1 MKIPFLS
8 DFIKKLQLFFS
19 SNVMKWYTL
28 IFILVILLE
37 RVITGVD
44 VVLQGQPI
52 QGTLFI
58 MLFAGGGGMTLFL
71 ITGIL
76 VAANLQKLI
85 YNDDNFLKTIIQTA
99 IWYVISAALFMIM
112 MNLFPWA
119 LLMFLFVFSWIGWLV
134 YQSYT
139 ASETSVKLATI
150 AKVPEITPLHA
161 TIAKVISYLTIIIT
175 FGSIGMILL
184 SALHL
189 TPFLSGL
196 AIIGAAFLLMFFIW
210 DFVNYKYSLDKREAV
225 AFNYALL
232 GLFVTGYAGYFSY
245 NLFMAK
251 DPGLDPLS
259 ITISVITIFYSMAG
273 AGDLISRKMVE
284 TNVLKGRWQVG
295 IFAVYFFAS
304 GFFFMDSLITV
315 LAPDPGTGAAL
326 KNLVK
331 IVVFPLVAAV
341 VGFIRLRKVQR
352 GALEAIRK
360 APETPEPEIAEQPE
374 EEIGKTPEPEISEPE
389 LSETTNYDT
398 STDEDTETETP
409 PEPPEPPEID
419 E

>member
-1 MKIPFLS
+1 MEIPFLS
-8 DFIKKLQLFFS
+8 DFIRKLRLFFS

-44 VVLQGQPI
+44 TVLQGQPI
-52 QGTLFI
+52 QGTLFV
-58 MLFAGGGGMTLFL
+58 MLFIGGGGMTLFL

-76 VAANLQKLI
+76 VALNMQKLI
-85 YNDDNFLKTIIQTA
+85 YNDENILITIIQTA
-99 IWYVISAALFMIM
+99 IWYMISAFLFIVMI
-112 MNLFPWA
+112 NIFAWG
-119 LLMFLFVFSWIGWLV
+119 LLMFLFVFSWIGWLI

-150 AKVPEITPLHA
+150 AKIPEITPLHA
-161 TIAKVISYLTIIIT
+161 TIAKIASYLTIIIT

-184 SALHL
+184 SILHL

-196 AIIGAAFLLMFFIW
+196 ALIGATFLLMFFIW
-210 DFVNYKYSLDKREAV
+210 DYANYRYSLSNKQAV
-225 AFNYALL
+225 AFNYSLL
-232 GLFVTGYAGYFSY
+232 GVFVTGYAGYFAY

-259 ITISVITIFYSMAG
+259 ITISVVTIFYSMAG

-284 TNVLKGRWQVG
+284 SEVLKSRWQAG
-295 IFAVYFFAS
+295 IFGVYFFAS

-315 LAPDPGTGAAL
+315 LAPDPGAGAAL

-331 IVVFPLVAAV
+331 IVVFPLVAAI

-352 GALEAIRK
+352 GILASMRGEPEEPTYEIPEEPEPDEAQDETLE
-360 APETPEPEIAEQPE
+360 PPEPEPL
-374 EEIGKTPEPEISEPE
+374 EPDEAQD
-389 LSETTNYDT
+389 ETL
-398 STDEDTETETP
+398 
-409 PEPPEPPEID
+409 EPPEPPKVTDDD